1 MLKSEKERIVAELTE
16 KLKDTPTLFVA
27 DYRGLS
33 VTEIDDLRTK
43 LIEQGA
49 RFTVV
54 KNTLTRRA
62 AEEAGADALLAMLEG
77 PTAIAFIEADGDMVA
92 VAKALVDSA
101 RTTKILAIRG
111 GILDGSPIGEE
122 DVKNLAMLPPVD
134 VLRGQVLGAI
144 TAPLMTVVGL
154 ISAPVRDLIGL
165 IDARIEQLQ
174 AIRATPSPQRLAARP
189 RRARQTRLPSRTEPP
204 KASSET
210 WRPPIR
216 SRPTRPSPMNP
227 LPKSQRRQTRLRP
240 SSRARRS
247 SMAASSVDTVFDK
260 LGKMT
265 VLELVELKNKIEEE
279 WGITAAAPVAVAAA
293 PAGGGAAADG
303 GGEEQSAFDV
313 VLTGA
318 GGQKIQVI
326 KVVRAI
332 TGLGLKE
339 AKDLVD
345 GAPNAV
351 KEGVNREE
359 ADAIKAQL
367 EEVGAAVEVK

>member
-77 PTAIAFIEADGDMVA
+77 PTAIAFIEAEGDMVA
-92 VAKALVDSA
+92 VAKALADSA

-122 DVKNLAMLPPVD
+122 DVKNLATLPPVD

-174 AIRATPSPQRLAARP
+174 AAGRHEARPKRPSETAPEPAPSRRSRESADEAQRSSGRGCRRRAGRRSNYRRRRPPRRP
-189 RRARQTRLPSRTEPP
+189 RRPP
-204 KASSET
+204 
-210 WRPPIR
+210 
-216 SRPTRPSPMNP
+216 
-227 LPKSQRRQTRLRP
+227 RLRP
-240 SSRARRS
+240 SS
-247 SMAASSVDTVFDK
+247 
-260 LGKMT
+260 
-265 VLELVELKNKIEEE
+265 E
-279 WGITAAAPVAVAAA
+279 
-293 PAGGGAAADG
+293 
-303 GGEEQSAFDV
+303 
-313 VLTGA
+313 
-318 GGQKIQVI
+318 
-326 KVVRAI
+326 
-332 TGLGLKE
+332 
-339 AKDLVD
+339 
-345 GAPNAV
+345 
-351 KEGVNREE
+351 
-359 ADAIKAQL
+359 
-367 EEVGAAVEVK
+367 

>member
-165 IDARIEQLQ
+165 IDARIEQLRDQ
-174 AIRATPSPQRLAARP
+174 GDTSEASA
-189 RRARQTRLPSRTEPP
+189 EPV
-204 KASSET
+204 AE
-210 WRPPIR
+210 
-216 SRPTRPSPMNP
+216 
-227 LPKSQRRQTRLRP
+227 
-240 SSRARRS
+240 
-247 SMAASSVDTVFDK
+247 AAS
-260 LGKMT
+260 
-265 VLELVELKNKIEEE
+265 EERAAE
-279 WGITAAAPVAVAAA
+279 PATEEPTAEAETEEPVAAEATDEQPVTDETPADEPAATDEA
-293 PAGGGAAADG
+293 ATEQPSQEEGA
-303 GGEEQSAFDV
+303 
-313 VLTGA
+313 
-318 GGQKIQVI
+318 
-326 KVVRAI
+326 
-332 TGLGLKE
+332 
-339 AKDLVD
+339 
-345 GAPNAV
+345 
-351 KEGVNREE
+351 
-359 ADAIKAQL
+359 
-367 EEVGAAVEVK
+367 